1 MELTTQAIRQLAAGA
16 LLRELELRVG
26 SEVAVRV
33 VAAPPQGGQ
42 GAISLAGQLLRAQ
55 LPPGLAPDQKLAVQ
69 VARGEGNEVVLKVL
83 HEPQQGSEQRGEVAR
98 TAGALAVS
106 GDPKLVQVAAQLQ
119 QPGLA
124 LPLPNG
130 DALALQVYPDGDDE
144 ADGEQREAGGEGEAA
159 FVLHS
164 AALGAIEVRLRLG
177 GGVLGVGVV
186 VEPRAAA
193 DARAAL
199 PELTAALARATRATP
214 VVEVAARKTAPPPA
228 PRVEESLD
236 AYA

>member
-55 LPPGLAPDQKLAVQ
+55 LPPGLQANQKLAVQ

-83 HEPQQGSEQRGEVAR
+83 HDPQASSEQRGDVAR

-106 GDPKLVQVAAQLQ
+106 GDPKLVQVAAELQ

-130 DALALQVYPDGDDE
+130 DALALQVHPD
-144 ADGEQREAGGEGEAA
+144 ADGEGEQPEGRSEGEAA

-164 AALGAIEVRLRLG
+164 AALGPIEVRLRLG

-186 VEPRAAA
+186 VEPKAAA
-193 DARAAL
+193 EARAAL

-214 VVEVAARKTAPPPA
+214 VVEVAARKTPPPPT

>member
-1 MELTTQAIRQLAAGA
+1 MEITTQAIRQLAAGA

-55 LPPGLAPDQKLAVQ
+55 LPPGLQANQKLAVQ

-83 HEPQQGSEQRGEVAR
+83 HEPQAAEQRGEVAR
-98 TAGALAVS
+98 AAGALAVS
-106 GDPKLVQVAAQLQ
+106 GDPKLVQVATELQ

-130 DALALQVYPDGDDE
+130 DALALQVLPDGQGDD
-144 ADGEQREAGGEGEAA
+144 AQREGGEEGEAA

-164 AALGAIEVRLRLG
+164 AALGPIEVRLRLG

-186 VEPRAAA
+186 VDAAAAA
-193 DARAAL
+193 DARAAA

-214 VVEVAARKTAPPPA
+214 VVEVAARKAPPPPA

>member
-1 MELTTQAIRQLAAGA
+1 MEIATQAIRQLAAGA

-55 LPPGLAPDQKLAVQ
+55 LPPGLAADQKLAVQ

-83 HEPQQGSEQRGEVAR
+83 HEPAAAEQRGDVAR

-106 GDPKLVQVAAQLQ
+106 GDPKLVQVAAELQ

-130 DALALQVYPDGDDE
+130 DALALQVYPDGE
-144 ADGEQREAGGEGEAA
+144 AEGEPGEGAGEGEAA

-164 AALGAIEVRLRLG
+164 AALGPIEVRLRLG

-186 VEPRAAA
+186 VEPKAAA
-193 DARAAL
+193 EARAAL

-214 VVEVAARKTAPPPA
+214 VVEIAARKAPRPPA

>member
-55 LPPGLAPDQKLAVQ
+55 LPPGLAPNQKLAVQ

-83 HEPQQGSEQRGEVAR
+83 HEPAAAEPRGDVAR

-106 GDPKLVQVAAQLQ
+106 GDPKLVQVAAELQ

-130 DALALQVYPDGDDE
+130 DALALQVYPDGE
-144 ADGEQREAGGEGEAA
+144 AEGEQRDGAGEGEAA

-186 VEPRAAA
+186 VEPKAAA
-193 DARAAL
+193 EARAAL

-214 VVEVAARKTAPPPA
+214 VVEVAARKASPPPA

>member
-1 MELTTQAIRQLAAGA
+1 MEVTTQAIRQLAAGA

-55 LPPGLAPDQKLAVQ
+55 LPPGLAANQKLAVQ

-83 HEPQQGSEQRGEVAR
+83 HDPQAERGDVAR

-106 GDPKLVQVAAQLQ
+106 GDPKLVQVAAELQ

-130 DALALQVYPDGDDE
+130 DALTLQVLPEPEEQERGARPGGD
-144 ADGEQREAGGEGEAA
+144 AEGEAA

-164 AALGAIEVRLRLG
+164 AALGPIEVRLRLG

-186 VEPRAAA
+186 VDPSAEA
-193 DARAAL
+193 DARAAA
-199 PELTAALARATRATP
+199 PELASALARATGAAP
-214 VVEVAARKTAPPPA
+214 VVEVASRKAPPPA

-236 AYA
+236 VHA

>member
-1 MELTTQAIRQLAAGA
+1 MEIANAAIRQLAAGA

-42 GAISLAGQLLRAQ
+42 GAISLAGQLIRAQ
-55 LPPGLAPDQKLAVQ
+55 LPPGLAANQKLAVQ

-83 HEPQQGSEQRGEVAR
+83 HEAQPAPEQRGEVAR

-106 GDPKLVQVAAQLQ
+106 GDPKLVQVADQLQ

-130 DALALQVYPDGDDE
+130 DALALRVEGD
-144 ADGEQREAGGEGEAA
+144 EQSGAEERRGAAGEAA

-164 AALGAIEVRLRLG
+164 AALGPIEVRLRLG
-177 GGVLGVGVV
+177 GGALRVGVV
-186 VEPRAAA
+186 VDPAAEA
-193 DARAAL
+193 DARAAA
-199 PELTAALARATRATP
+199 PELVAALARATEATP
-214 VVEVAARKTAPPPA
+214 SVEVAARRTAPPPA

-236 AYA
+236 VHA